1 MDLVAIDLDGTLLNS
16 AHQISPNNQ
25 EIVRQLASEKVTVVI
40 ATGRSVVS
48 VKEIVAE
55 LGIPAYVLALN
66 GTFIAKIH
74 QGELK
79 ILRKSVL
86 DNAILE
92 EALKLAVEQGITFIA
107 SNEFGSDRVLFDT
120 EKEVVQEFMTE
131 RPDLRNL
138 TEDDMLRAIQDS
150 TTEYLKVAFTD
161 TSVEKLKNLQKI
173 LVDQGISTVFSDTH
187 YIEIVP
193 HGINKGA
200 SLEYLC
206 KQLMIPLEK
215 TVAIGDQENDIEM
228 LTVSGIGV
236 AMGNAKAHVKAVADL
251 QTNTNDEDGVATILQ
266 KLQKDSAFYTSWHT
280 CC

>member
-55 LGIPAYVLALN
+55 LGIPAYMLALN

-92 EALKLAVEQGITFIA
+92 EALKLAVEQGITLIA
-107 SNEFGSDRVLFDT
+107 SNEFGSDRVLFNT
-120 EKEVVQEFMTE
+120 EKEVVQEFMME

-193 HGINKGA
+193 QGINKGA

-251 QTNTNDEDGVATILQ
+251 QTSTNDQDGVATILQ
-266 KLQKDSAFYTSWHT
+266 KLQKR
-280 CC
+280 